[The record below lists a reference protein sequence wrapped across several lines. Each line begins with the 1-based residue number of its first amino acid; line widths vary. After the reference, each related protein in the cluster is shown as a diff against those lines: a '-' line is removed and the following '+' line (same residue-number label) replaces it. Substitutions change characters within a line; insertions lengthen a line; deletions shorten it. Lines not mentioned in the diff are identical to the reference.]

1 VGEIVYLNGELV
13 PTVRAQIS
21 VLDRGLLYG
30 DGLFETIRVY
40 NGTPFYLDA
49 HLDRLFW
56 GAKKLKMEI
65 KLSKDH
71 LKQAVYDT
79 IQANDERDS
88 IVRLTLTRG
97 IATERMKI
105 SRDAK
110 PTIIITCDD
119 FKGYPSYF
127 YTSGVDVITV
137 TDSRSDLAMVK
148 SLNFLPNVLAKHD
161 AEVKG
166 AFEALFVTRRG
177 FVTEGSTSNVFAV
190 LDGVLITPP
199 LSEKILPG
207 ITRELVLML
216 ARKSNMQCKEDAIMY
231 EEISDA
237 EEMFLTNSTTEIMP
251 VATVD
256 GKDIA
261 HGHPGHM
268 TRELH
273 QKYKELNLTSGVSY
287 RGCL

>member
-1 VGEIVYLNGELV
+1 MGEIIYLNGELV
-13 PTVRAQIS
+13 PAFRAQIS

-30 DGLFETIRVY
+30 DGLFETMRVY
-40 NGTPFYLDA
+40 SGTPFYVDA

-56 GAKKLKMEI
+56 GAKKLRMEL
-65 KLSKDH
+65 KLSRDH

-79 IQANDERDS
+79 IQANDGGES
-88 IVRLTLTRG
+88 IVRLTVTRG

-105 SRDAK
+105 SPDAK
-110 PTIIITCDD
+110 PTIVITCDD
-119 FKGYPSYF
+119 FKGYPSYH
-127 YTSGVDVITV
+127 YTSGVDVVTV

-148 SLNFLPNVLAKHD
+148 SLNFLPNVLAKHE
-161 AEVKG
+161 AEAKG

-199 LSEKILPG
+199 VGEKILPG

-216 ARKSNMQCKEDAIMY
+216 ARKSNMQCKEDAIMH
-231 EEISDA
+231 EEIADA
-237 EEMFLTNSTTEIMP
+237 EEMFLTSSTMEIMP

-256 GKDIA
+256 GKDIS
-261 HGHPGHM
+261 HGHPGRI
-268 TRELH
+268 TRELR
-273 QKYKELNLTSGVSY
+273 QKYRELVLRV
-287 RGCL
+287 

>member
-1 VGEIVYLNGELV
+1 MGEIVYLNGELV
-13 PTVRAQIS
+13 PRAQAQIS

-30 DGLFETIRVY
+30 DGLFETIRAY
-40 NGTPFYLDA
+40 NRKPFYVDA

-97 IATERMKI
+97 ITRERMKI

-110 PTIIITCDD
+110 PTVIITCDD

-127 YTSGVDVITV
+127 YTSGADVITV

-148 SLNFLPNVLAKHD
+148 SLNLLPNVLAKYE
-161 AEVKG
+161 AELKG

-177 FVTEGSTSNVFAV
+177 FVTEGSTSNVFVV
-190 LDGVLITPP
+190 LDGALITPP
-199 LSEKILPG
+199 LGEKILPG

-231 EEISDA
+231 EEIGDA
-237 EEMFLTNSTTEIMP
+237 EEMFLTSSTMEIMP

-261 HGHPGHM
+261 HGHPGRI

-273 QKYKELNLTSGVSY
+273 QKYRELIIL
-287 RGCL
+287 